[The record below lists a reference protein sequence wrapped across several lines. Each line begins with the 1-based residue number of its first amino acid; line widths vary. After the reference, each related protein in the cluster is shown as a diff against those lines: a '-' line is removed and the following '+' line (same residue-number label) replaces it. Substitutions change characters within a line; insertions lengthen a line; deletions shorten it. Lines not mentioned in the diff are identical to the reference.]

1 MPINPLS
8 IYKISFKKI
17 LTTYSTIT
25 ELDLDKIASLDIE
38 SSFDYEKDGLY
49 YCYVITTEI
58 EINKYKKI
66 LEKNLINFSCED
78 VSEIILKNDYDISY
92 IKNYLDEDNHYIY
105 EIFLHDLERWI
116 YSKLDIDIILDMIS
130 FKGINSLRQVD
141 KRFLKDYESK

>member
-17 LTTYSTIT
+17 LTTYYTIT
-25 ELDLDKIASLDIE
+25 EVDLDKIASLDIE

-66 LEKNLINFSCED
+66 LEKNLINFTCED

-92 IKNYLDEDNHYIY
+92 IKNYLDDDNHYIY
-105 EIFLHDLERWI
+105 EIFLHDLDRWI
-116 YSKLDIDIILDMIS
+116 YSKLDIDTVLDMIS
-130 FKGINSLRQVD
+130 FKGIDSLRPVD
-141 KRFLKDYESK
+141 KLFLKNETK

>member
-105 EIFLHDLERWI
+105 EIFLHDLDRWI

>member
-1 MPINPLS
+1 MSINPLS

-17 LTTYSTIT
+17 LTTYYTIT
-25 ELDLDKIASLDIE
+25 EVDLDKIASLNIE

-66 LEKNLINFSCED
+66 LEKNLINFTCED

-92 IKNYLDEDNHYIY
+92 IKNYLDDDNHYIY
-105 EIFLHDLERWI
+105 EIFLHDLDRWI
-116 YSKLDIDIILDMIS
+116 YSKLDIDTVLDMIS
-130 FKGINSLRQVD
+130 FKGINSLRPVD
-141 KRFLKDYESK
+141 KRFLKDYETK

>member
-1 MPINPLS
+1 MPINTLS

-17 LTTYSTIT
+17 LTTYYTIA
-25 ELDLDKIASLDIE
+25 EVDLDKIASLDIE

-66 LEKNLINFSCED
+66 LEKNLINFTCED

-92 IKNYLDEDNHYIY
+92 IKNYLDDDNHYIY
-105 EIFLHDLERWI
+105 EIFLHDLDRWI
-116 YSKLDIDIILDMIS
+116 YSKLDIDTVLDMIS
-130 FKGINSLRQVD
+130 FKGIDSLRPVD
-141 KRFLKDYESK
+141 KRFLKNETK

>member
-1 MPINPLS
+1 MYINTLS

-25 ELDLDKIASLDIE
+25 EVDLDKIASLDIE

-66 LEKNLINFSCED
+66 LEKNLINFTCED
-78 VSEIILKNDYDISY
+78 VSDIIIKNDYDISY
-92 IKNYLDEDNHYIY
+92 IKNYLDDDNHYIY
-105 EIFLHDLERWI
+105 EIFLHDLNCWI

-130 FKGINSLRQVD
+130 FKGIDSLRQVD
-141 KRFLKDYESK
+141 KKFLKDYESK

>member
-1 MPINPLS
+1 MSINTLS

-17 LTTYSTIT
+17 LTTYSSIT

-105 EIFLHDLERWI
+105 EIFLHDLDSWI